1 MRNRAIFPAFFAIFS
16 IACGAAPPPAPV
28 GVSTA
33 GMPASADVDPKSI
46 VSLQIVESIPLE
58 TTLDHADDVVA
69 TDAAWLDMIS
79 HAKKSISLEM
89 FYASSTS
96 GDKLQPIIE
105 AIAEAARR
113 QVDVRLLFDSSFY
126 EKNKDTEMALAM
138 IPRVHVRLI
147 DIHAKTTGVM
157 HAKYFVVDDADT
169 YVGSANFDGRALDHI
184 QEIGVRVRN
193 QDVARVIDQ
202 VFRADWRQAE
212 DLDPHRGP
220 TRSREGGPV
229 EGFTTYA
236 PKPLAFPL
244 PPLPITISFGG
255 ESERV
260 APVVSPRRLMPE
272 GYAVIDELPRLLDAI
287 DHAKSSVD
295 VQLLTYAVST
305 DDVTHKFTDLDD
317 ALKRAA
323 ARGVHVRLLVSDW
336 NLDDDK
342 IESLREL
349 VRASKVDVA
358 IFTIPAFSQGFIPYA
373 RVSHAK
379 FMVVDGQVAWVGSS
393 NWEESYF
400 TRTRNV
406 GVLVEG
412 RKFAGKLDTIFE
424 GDWGSKYSKEFDVN
438 ATYTPR
444 KRDQ

>member
-1 MRNRAIFPAFFAIFS
+1 
-16 IACGAAPPPAPV
+16 
-28 GVSTA
+28 
-33 GMPASADVDPKSI
+33 MPDADPKGTI
-46 VSLQIVESIPLE
+46 PLQIIESIPLE
-58 TTLDHADDVVA
+58 TTLDHGDDVMT
-69 TDAAWLDMIS
+69 TDATWLDMVT
-79 HAKKSISLEM
+79 HAKKSLSLEM

-96 GDKLQPIIE
+96 GDKLEPIIR
-105 AIAEAARR
+105 AIGEAAKRN
-113 QVDVRLLFDSSFY
+113 VDVRLLFDAKFY
-126 EKNKDTEMALAM
+126 EKNKDTENALAAM
-138 IPRVHVRLI
+138 SGVHVRLI

-157 HAKYFVVDDADT
+157 HAKYFVVDGSDA

-193 QDVARVIDQ
+193 PDVARVIDQ
-202 VFRADWRQAE
+202 VFRTDWREAE
-212 DLDPHRGP
+212 DLDPRRGAAAP
-220 TRSREGGPV
+220 GHESGPV
-229 EGFTTYA
+229 EGFTHYGS
-236 PKPLAFPL
+236 KPLALPL
-244 PPLPITISFGG
+244 PRLPIAIDLGG
-255 ESERV
+255 ESEKV
-260 APVVSPRRLMPE
+260 TPVVSPRRLMPE
-272 GYAVIDELPRLLDAI
+272 GYAVLDELPRLLDAI

-349 VRASKVDVA
+349 LRGSKVAVE
-358 IFTIPAFSQGFIPYA
+358 IFTIPPFSQGFIPYA

-379 FMVVDGQVAWVGSS
+379 YMVVDGQVAWVGSS

-406 GVLVEG
+406 GLFVEG
-412 RKFAGKLDTIFE
+412 KKFAGKLDTIFE
-424 GDWGSKYSKEFDVN
+424 SDWASKYAKAFDLN

>member
-1 MRNRAIFPAFFAIFS
+1 MIFS
-16 IACGAAPPPAPV
+16 VACGGAPPPTPV

-33 GMPASADVDPKSI
+33 AMPTMPDDPKGALA
-46 VSLQIVESIPLE
+46 LQIVESVPLE
-58 TTLDHADDVVA
+58 TTLDHADDVAA
-69 TDAAWLDMIS
+69 TDASWLDMIS

-89 FYASSTS
+89 FYASSSS
-96 GDKLQPIIE
+96 GDKLQPILE

-113 QVDVRLLFDSSFY
+113 NVDVRLLFDSKFY
-126 EKNKDTEMALAM
+126 EKNKDTEDALAQM
-138 IPRVHVRLI
+138 SGVHVRLI
-147 DIHAKTTGVM
+147 DIHAKTNGVM
-157 HAKYFVVDDADT
+157 HAKYFVVDDADS

-184 QEIGVRVRN
+184 QEIGVRVRDH
-193 QDVARVIDQ
+193 DVARVMDQ
-202 VFRADWRQAE
+202 IFRADWRE
-212 DLDPHRGP
+212 GDDLDPHRGLAN
-220 TRSREGGPV
+220 SRERGAV
-229 EGFTTYA
+229 EGFTHYG
-236 PKPLAFPL
+236 PKPLALPL
-244 PPLPITISFGG
+244 PTLPIAIGFAG
-255 ESERV
+255 ESEKV
-260 APVVSPRRLMPE
+260 TPVVSPRRLMPE
-272 GYAVIDELPRLLDAI
+272 GYAVLDELPRLLDAI
-287 DHAKSSVD
+287 DHAKASID

-349 VRASKVDVA
+349 LRASKVEIE
-358 IFTIPAFSQGFIPYA
+358 IFTIPPFSQGFIPYA

-379 FMVVDGQVAWVGSS
+379 YMVIDGQLAWVGSS

-406 GVLVEG
+406 GLLFEG
-412 RKFAGKLDTIFE
+412 KKFAGKLDTIFE
-424 GDWGSKYSKEFDVN
+424 TDWASKYAKTFDLN